1 MIQRLHGATG
11 SLSTLYVCMKV
22 VRPHIVAGGFL
33 GYSLGVLLALLRGGA
48 FDPAFFVLGYA
59 VVFFGD
65 LSTHFSNDYFD
76 ADLDSK
82 ALRKTFGGS
91 NTLAGHPEARPLARA
106 TAVALSALS
115 LFTASAM
122 VLRLDFP
129 PALLVLATVTNI
141 LGWLYS
147 TPPFRFNAR
156 GLGEATIAFGTGLA
170 VPAVGY
176 LATQGMIDRSFIAFS
191 APLMFYGFILSL
203 ALELPDLEVDRDGGR
218 RNLVVLLGRRRV
230 SFLVF
235 LLSVAATVTFVLLAA
250 VNPGNL
256 WPLPVFSAL
265 PVTTGLMGLLRR
277 SDSRLEADRISAL
290 NISALFLFLVALDGY
305 LLISL
310 L

>member
-1 MIQRLHGATG
+1 M
-11 SLSTLYVCMKV
+11 STLHVCLRV

-33 GYSLGVLLALLRGGA
+33 GYSLGVLLALLRGGV
-48 FDPAFFVLGYA
+48 FDPAVFTLGYA
-59 VVFFGD
+59 VVLFGD

-76 ADLDSK
+76 AGLDGMAS
-82 ALRKTFGGS
+82 RKTFGGS
-91 NTLAGHPEARPLARA
+91 NALAVHPEARPFARA
-106 TAVALSALS
+106 AAVALSALS

-122 VLRLDFP
+122 VLHFGFP
-129 PALLVLATVTNI
+129 PILLVLATMTNI

-156 GLGEATIAFGTGLA
+156 GIGEATIAFGTGLA

-176 LATQGMIDRSFIAFS
+176 LATLGMIDQHFIVFS

-218 RNLVVLLGRRRV
+218 RNLVVLLGRRRATFV
-230 SFLVF
+230 VF
-235 LLSVAATVTFVLLAA
+235 LLSVAATFAFVLLAT
-250 VNPGNL
+250 VNPANL
-256 WPLPVFSAL
+256 WPLPIFSAIPL
-265 PVTTGLMGLLRR
+265 AAGLMGLLRR
-277 SDSRLEADRISAL
+277 SDSRVEADRTSAL
-290 NISALFLFLVALDGY
+290 YISALFLFLVALDSY

>member
-1 MIQRLHGATG
+1 MG
-11 SLSTLYVCMKV
+11 SLLILYVCLKV

-33 GYSLGVLLALLRGGA
+33 GYLLGVLLALIRRGA
-48 FDPAFFVLGYA
+48 FDPAFFALGYA

-76 ADLDSK
+76 AGHDRK

-91 NTLAGHPEARPLARA
+91 NALAGHPEARSLAGA
-106 TAVALSALS
+106 TAVALSVLS

-122 VLRLDFP
+122 VLRLGFP

-156 GLGEATIAFGTGLA
+156 GLGEATIAFGTGFA

-176 LATQGMIDRSFIAFS
+176 LATRGVIDRPFIAFS
-191 APLMFYGFILSL
+191 VPMMFYGFILSL

-230 SFLVF
+230 SFVIF
-235 LLSVAATVTFVLLAA
+235 LLSVAATSAFVLLAA
-250 VNPGNL
+250 VNPGNF
-256 WPLPVFSAL
+256 WPFPVFSAL
-265 PVTTGLMGLLRR
+265 PLAAGLMGLLRR
-277 SDSRLEADRISAL
+277 SDSRVEADRASAL

>member
-1 MIQRLHGATG
+1 MSI
-11 SLSTLYVCMKV
+11 LYVCLKV
-22 VRPHIVAGGFL
+22 VRPHIVVGGFL

-48 FDPAFFVLGYA
+48 FDPAVFALGYA

-76 ADLDSK
+76 AGLDRK
-82 ALRKTFGGS
+82 ASRKAFGGS
-91 NTLAGHPEARPLARA
+91 NALAGHPEARPLARA

-122 VLRLDFP
+122 VLHLDFP
-129 PALLVLATVTNI
+129 LALLVLATVTNI

-176 LATQGMIDRSFIAFS
+176 LATWGMFDRHFIAFS

-218 RNLVVLLGRRRV
+218 RNLVVLFGRRRV
-230 SFLVF
+230 SFVVF
-235 LLSVAATVTFVLLAA
+235 LLSVAATVAFVLLAA
-250 VNPGNL
+250 VNLGNL
-256 WPLPVFSAL
+256 WPLPIFSAL
-265 PVTTGLMGLLRR
+265 PLAVGLMGLLRR
-277 SDSRLEADRISAL
+277 SDSRVEADRISAM

>member
-1 MIQRLHGATG
+1 MG
-11 SLSTLYVCMKV
+11 SLSTLHVCLKV

-48 FDPAFFVLGYA
+48 FDPSVFAIGYA

-76 ADLDSK
+76 AGLDSK
-82 ALRKTFGGS
+82 AQRKTFGGS
-91 NTLAGHPEARPLARA
+91 NALAVHPEARPLAGA

-122 VLRLDFP
+122 VLRLGFP
-129 PALLVLATVTNI
+129 PALLVLSTVTNI
-141 LGWLYS
+141 LSWLYS

-176 LATQGMIDRSFIAFS
+176 LATWGMFDRHFIAFS

-230 SFLVF
+230 SFVVF
-235 LLSVAATVTFVLLAA
+235 LLSVAATVAFVLLAA

-265 PVTTGLMGLLRR
+265 PLAAGLIGLLRR
-277 SDSRLEADRISAL
+277 SESRLEADRISAL
-290 NISALFLFLVALDGY
+290 IISALFLFLVALDGY
-305 LLISL
+305 LLIGL

>member
-1 MIQRLHGATG
+1 M
-11 SLSTLYVCMKV
+11 STLYVCLKV

-76 ADLDSK
+76 AGLDSK
-82 ALRKTFGGS
+82 AQRKTFGGS
-91 NTLAGHPEARPLARA
+91 NALAVHPEARPLAGA

-122 VLRLDFP
+122 VLRLGFP
-129 PALLVLATVTNI
+129 PALLLLATVTNI

-230 SFLVF
+230 SFVVF
-235 LLSVAATVTFVLLAA
+235 LLSVAATVAFVLLAA

-265 PVTTGLMGLLRR
+265 PVTAGLMGLLRR

>member
-1 MIQRLHGATG
+1 MG
-11 SLSTLYVCMKV
+11 SLSTLHVCLRV

-48 FDPAFFVLGYA
+48 FDPAVFAIGYA

-76 ADLDSK
+76 ADLEGK
-82 ALRKTFGGS
+82 ASRKAFGGS
-91 NTLAGHPEARPLARA
+91 NALAVHPEARPLAVA
-106 TAVALSALS
+106 AAVALSALS
-115 LFTASAM
+115 LLTASAM
-122 VLRLDFP
+122 VLRLGFP
-129 PALLVLATVTNI
+129 PVLLVLATVTNI

-147 TPPFRFNAR
+147 TPPFMFNAR
-156 GLGEATIAFGTGLA
+156 GIGEATIAFGTGLA

-176 LATQGMIDRSFIAFS
+176 LVTRGMIDRHFIAFS
-191 APLMFYGFILSL
+191 APLMLYGFILSL

-230 SFLVF
+230 SFVVF
-235 LLSVAATVTFVLLAA
+235 LLSVAATVAFVLLAA

-256 WPLPVFSAL
+256 WPLPLFSAL
-265 PVTTGLMGLLRR
+265 PLAAGLMGLLRR
-277 SDSRLEADRISAL
+277 SDSQLEADRISAL

>member
-76 ADLDSK
+76 TDLDSK

-91 NTLAGHPEARPLARA
+91 NALAGHPEARPLARA
-106 TAVALSALS
+106 TAVALSVLS

-122 VLRLDFP
+122 VLRLGFP

-176 LATQGMIDRSFIAFS
+176 LATRGMIDWSFIAFS

-230 SFLVF
+230 SFVVF
-235 LLSVAATVTFVLLAA
+235 LLSVAAMVAFVLLVA

-265 PVTTGLMGLLRR
+265 PVAAGLMGLLRR
-277 SDSRLEADRISAL
+277 SDSRLEADLVSAL
-290 NISALFLFLVALDGY
+290 NISALFVFLVALDGY